1 MPKGDLVLA
10 KVAEAEEKT
19 TGGILLPGSAQVRRA
34 LQDAPCAH
42 VSNLP
47 AWAAIPHATGC
58 GRAAAPWKGAG
69 PLI

>member
-47 AWAAIPHATGC
+47 AWLPSHMR
-58 GRAAAPWKGAG
+58 RAAAELQRPGRG
-69 PLI
+69 LGR